1 MNKRRIAAAML
12 FCSVGMSAAV
22 FAQNDP
28 GGPGGPGGPGRPDDH
43 GVQQQRPVNPDNMVG
58 RNGGGVQN
66 PNYARPAG
74 NPAPQH
80 NAPAQHNAPPQHNPG
95 PQHNTGRPP
104 VQANQG
110 PHGNGPRD
118 WRKGDRLP
126 SDYRNRQY
134 VVDDYRGYGLRQP
147 PRGYQ
152 WVGVS
157 GDYVLVAISSGVIA
171 QIVISGR

>member
-12 FCSVGMSAAV
+12 FCGVGMSAAT
-22 FAQNDP
+22 FAQN
-28 GGPGGPGGPGRPDDH
+28 GPGDPYGPAGPGRPDDH
-43 GVQQQRPVNPDNMVG
+43 GMPQQRPVNPDNMVG

-80 NAPAQHNAPPQHNPG
+80 NPG
-95 PQHNTGRPP
+95 PQYNTGRPP
-104 VQANQG
+104 MQADQVQR
-110 PHGNGPRD
+110 GNGPRD

-157 GDYVLVAISSGVIA
+157 GDYALVAISSGVIA

>member
-12 FCSVGMSAAV
+12 FCGVGMSAAT
-22 FAQNDP
+22 FAQN
-28 GGPGGPGGPGRPDDH
+28 GPGDPYGPAGPGRPDDH
-43 GVQQQRPVNPDNMVG
+43 GMPQQRPVNPDNMVG

-80 NAPAQHNAPPQHNPG
+80 NSAPQHNPG
-95 PQHNTGRPP
+95 PQYNTGRPP
-104 VQANQG
+104 MQADQVQR
-110 PHGNGPRD
+110 GNGPRD

-157 GDYVLVAISSGVIA
+157 GDYALVAISSGVIA